1 MDLKNQKHMELKN
14 KFHHKQMEHKTDGIQ
29 EEMELK
35 NKKFLRILGTQEQ
48 NRWILLYTLPNRWQM
63 EINGVVES

>member
-1 MDLKNQKHMELKN
+1 MELKN

-48 NRWILLYTLPNRWQM
+48 NRWILLYTLPNRW
-63 EINGVVES
+63 